1 MDKYIR
7 MIAILMSLNYKLVN
21 IKFVQMEGDSIGLM
35 NNDAILNKKGE
46 SLMCKDNSKT
56 STVQFRMDSKLKKD
70 AEEVFRQLGLNT
82 STAYT
87 LFAKTVV
94 NQKKIPFEI
103 SLANSQSNS
112 SDGLIN
118 LNEVK

>member
-21 IKFVQMEGDSIGLM
+21 IKFVQMEGDSIGLI
-35 NNDAILNKKGE
+35 NNDTILNKKGE

-70 AEEVFRQLGLNT
+70 AEEVFSQLGLNT
-82 STAYT
+82 CTAYT